1 MFQREVSHTEG
12 PDVVSQ
18 RDPDDFLTVALQR
31 KAWLPG
37 IGDTIK
43 MSSVKFGFTMKSFL
57 DMKGMLESMERKQL
71 SMENQLLTLEF
82 DGEVLKVRVRYNN
95 GTTPKSKVIYKLKSY
110 EPDHVSDSEDSE
122 SQSESESDSEDAR
135 SHSSWKVEC
144 DFRSFQEFFSD
155 EITKNILE
163 ELSHEDKDEDEDE
176 DEDKDEKDPSKIGS
190 VYLRYSE
197 SLEESQC
204 LLSTRERKG
213 SLVITISNRKP
224 SSTSIACKHCCKKD
238 KKKYTMIR
246 HMVRISVNVLSV
258 KVKDL
263 SVTPSLVTP
272 RCRRRLEF

>member
-1 MFQREVSHTEG
+1 
-12 PDVVSQ
+12 
-18 RDPDDFLTVALQR
+18 
-31 KAWLPG
+31 
-37 IGDTIK
+37 
-43 MSSVKFGFTMKSFL
+43 MSSDKFGFTMKSFL
-57 DMKGMLESMERKQL
+57 DMKGMLEKMERKQL

-82 DGEVLKVRVRYNN
+82 DGDLLKVRVRYNN

-122 SQSESESDSEDAR
+122 SESESESDSEDAR

-144 DFRSFQEFFSD
+144 DFRSIQEFFSD

-163 ELSHEDKDEDEDE
+163 ELSHEDKDEDVDEDE
-176 DEDKDEKDPSKIGS
+176 DKDETDKDEKDPSKIGS

-197 SLEESQC
+197 SLEESQS

-213 SLVITISNRKP
+213 SLVITISNNRKP

-258 KVKDL
+258 
-263 SVTPSLVTP
+263 
-272 RCRRRLEF
+272 